1 MAMGGGIM
9 EFLSRYQEYELQRNN
24 THEFIKDLMIYA
36 EHIESTL
43 RKENSALHQQLR
55 DLQLDL
61 DDASKS
67 RRELQQRLRDVEAR
81 IGFVTQDNDQLKN
94 RNAYV
99 LVLIDG
105 DGLLF
110 KENFLSQGLE
120 GGKRAAKELRRAV
133 ADHCPHADQTEII
146 AKIICNASGP
156 NRSLK
161 PDNSSNSEA
170 NLRDFIAGFNQAK
183 GCFDFIDLGHG
194 EERIDYKIKDIT
206 RFHLRNYNCKQIL
219 LGVSHDASYSPFL
232 EELIGDHDSRERIT
246 VLEGFPAIRDIVST
260 GVHIMSFKNVFRSD
274 KPIERPS
281 SSLQAARASTPSS
294 APAIAP
300 PSISYA
306 TVTQKVS
313 PPPQLTLPLA
323 PKNTTTAVRVKPRPV
338 PWNPGPR
345 GLDPPIPI
353 NPTVLENIKKRKDSN
368 KLCNNHYLRGP
379 CTKGDECCFE
389 HNYNPSKDEKNAIA
403 LLARLN
409 PCTNGQECEVENCIY
424 GHHCP
429 SVINGICTHPFCK
442 FRVEEHPPGTT
453 FKTPKS

>member
-1 MAMGGGIM
+1 MATGGGIM
-9 EFLSRYQEYELQRNN
+9 DFVHRYQEYEVQKNT

-36 EHIESTL
+36 EGIESTL
-43 RKENSALHQQLR
+43 RKENSTLIQQLR
-55 DLQLDL
+55 EMRLDL

-67 RRELQQRLRDVEAR
+67 RRELQQRLRDVESR
-81 IGFVTQDNDQLKN
+81 MGLVTQINDQLKN
-94 RNAYV
+94 RNPYI

-110 KENFLSQGLE
+110 KENFISQGVE
-120 GGKRAAKELRRAV
+120 GGKRAANELRQAV
-133 ADHCPHADQTEII
+133 AEYCPHADQTEII
-146 AKIICNASGP
+146 AKVISNVSGS
-156 NRSLK
+156 NKTFKGEGFS
-161 PDNSSNSEA
+161 DNEA
-170 NLRDFIAGFNQAK
+170 NLRGFMVGFNQAK
-183 GCFDFIDLGHG
+183 GCFTFVDLGHG
-194 EERIDYKIKDIT
+194 KEHVDYKIKGIA

-219 LGVSHDASYSPFL
+219 LGISHDASYGPFL
-232 EELIGDHDSRERIT
+232 EELVRDNDTKQRIT
-246 VLEGFPAIRDIVST
+246 VLEGCPAVHDITST
-260 GVHIMSFKNVFRSD
+260 GVHIMAFKHIFRSE
-274 KPIERPS
+274 KHIERPPS
-281 SSLQAARASTPSS
+281 SVNSARSATPSS
-294 APAIAP
+294 VTTPGP

-306 TVTQKVS
+306 TITQKAS
-313 PPPQLTLPLA
+313 PPPQLILPLA
-323 PKNTTTAVRVKPRPV
+323 PKNTNAPVRVKPRPT

-389 HNYNPSKDEKNAIA
+389 HNYNPTKDEKNAIA
-403 LLARLN
+403 FLARLN
-409 PCTNGQECEVENCIY
+409 PCTNGQDCEVDNCIY